1 MDARMKANLMPMMA
15 GAKVAGD
22 DPRPASG
29 EGGGAATL
37 HATLLP
43 QIALAQ
49 ATELARVGQY
59 ATALDLLNGSPEAGM
74 SPAGL
79 DLRARMCA
87 QQGRL
92 AEAEALWLEARRL
105 DPQNSAYA
113 VGLAEIA
120 RRQRG
125 AALRLPWRPLVGLA
139 LLLAVV
145 WLWIGKA
152 ARPDVLNV
160 GAAITTTT
168 ANQAAAAVAFT
179 PAALPST
186 GEVTPPP
193 ALPLAA
199 VRAALQ
205 ADPLV
210 GQWHVLVWQEGP
222 VVYLGGV
229 APQLAVK
236 ARAEQVARETP
247 GVGPVDSGGL
257 VVDPAPLLATIR
269 AALATNPMT
278 AGLDVA
284 VESDGVGIAL
294 SGVLSVEAERA
305 QILEVVRAVT
315 GVGLVDDSR
324 LAVVVPSMAP
334 ELTFYTVQ
342 GGDNLATI
350 ALRFYGDAA
359 RWPLVFAAN
368 RDQLRDPDRIEAGMV
383 LVIPPSSN

>member
-1 MDARMKANLMPMMA
+1 MDARMKVNLMPMMA
-15 GAKVAGD
+15 DV
-22 DPRPASG
+22 
-29 EGGGAATL
+29 EGGGDNSRPAGVGGEDAAAL
-37 HATLLP
+37 RATLLP

-59 ATALDLLNGSPEAGM
+59 TAALGLLHGTPESET

-113 VGLAEIA
+113 AGLAEIA

-125 AALRLPWRPLVGLA
+125 AAWRLPWRALVGLA
-139 LLLAVV
+139 LVLAVV
-145 WLWIGKA
+145 WLWTGKA
-152 ARPDVLNV
+152 ARPDVGV
-160 GAAITTTT
+160 TTTAAT
-168 ANQAAAAVAFT
+168 ANQAAAAAVFT
-179 PAALPST
+179 PAARPAT
-186 GEVTPPP
+186 NEVTPLP

-210 GQWHVLVWQEGP
+210 GQWHVLVWQEGQ

-269 AALATNPMT
+269 ATLATNPMT
-278 AGLDVA
+278 AGLDVT
-284 VESDGVGIAL
+284 VESDGVGMAL
-294 SGVLSVEAERA
+294 SGVLADEAERA

-324 LAVVVPSMAP
+324 LAVVAPSMAP

-368 RDQLRDPDRIEAGMV
+368 RDQLRDPGWIEAGMV

>member
-1 MDARMKANLMPMMA
+1 MDVRMKANLMPMMA
-15 GAKVAGD
+15 GAEIAGD

-37 HATLLP
+37 RATLLP

-49 ATELARVGQY
+49 ATELARAGQY
-59 ATALDLLNGSPEAGM
+59 AAALDLLNGSPEVGT

-113 VGLAEIA
+113 AGLAEIA

-125 AALRLPWRPLVGLA
+125 AALRMPWRALVGLA

-145 WLWIGKA
+145 WLWTGKA
-152 ARPDVLNV
+152 ARPDVGV
-160 GAAITTTT
+160 TTTTAT
-168 ANQAAAAVAFT
+168 ANQAAAAAFT

-229 APQLAVK
+229 APQLAV
-236 ARAEQVARETP
+236 
-247 GVGPVDSGGL
+247 
-257 VVDPAPLLATIR
+257 
-269 AALATNPMT
+269 N
-278 AGLDVA
+278 
-284 VESDGVGIAL
+284 
-294 SGVLSVEAERA
+294 
-305 QILEVVRAVT
+305 
-315 GVGLVDDSR
+315 
-324 LAVVVPSMAP
+324 
-334 ELTFYTVQ
+334 
-342 GGDNLATI
+342 
-350 ALRFYGDAA
+350 
-359 RWPLVFAAN
+359 RWPG
-368 RDQLRDPDRIEAGMV
+368 RRQGWGR
-383 LVIPPSSN
+383 

>member
-1 MDARMKANLMPMMA
+1 MDVRMKANLMPMMA
-15 GAKVAGD
+15 GAEIAGD

-37 HATLLP
+37 RATLLP

-49 ATELARVGQY
+49 ATELARAGQY
-59 ATALDLLNGSPEAGM
+59 AAALDLLNGSPEVGT

-113 VGLAEIA
+113 AGLAEIA

-125 AALRLPWRPLVGLA
+125 AALRLPWRALVGLA

-145 WLWIGKA
+145 WLWTGKA
-152 ARPDVLNV
+152 ARPDVGV
-160 GAAITTTT
+160 TTTTAT
-168 ANQAAAAVAFT
+168 ANQAAAAAAFT
-179 PAALPST
+179 PAARPAT

-210 GQWHVLVWQEGP
+210 GQWHVLVWQEGQ

-247 GVGPVDSGGL
+247 GVGLVDSGGL

-324 LAVVVPSMAP
+324 LTAFPPVTP
-334 ELTFYTVQ
+334 EPVLYAVQ
-342 GGDNLATI
+342 GGDSLAAI
-350 ALRFYGDAA
+350 ALHFYGDA
-359 RWPLVFAAN
+359 RGWPRVFEAN
-368 RDQLRDPDRIEAGMV
+368 RDQLTDPDRIEAGMV